1 MSDNKKMDRHREG
14 KSSRNRWKDEH
25 RNSKLYD
32 ERTDTAGISH
42 GSGSSNNNNN
52 NKNQSSSSS
61 QSSSSKAS
69 EAAKMKNDTIAQLN
83 LNLPEDLRI
92 SKLLRRLECETTVTG
107 TIELC
112 EKLKNVVKDNS
123 NVGYIRRSFDMITNS
138 LVSVMKDCSEEAL
151 PHVCEV
157 YGMMGFVIRN
167 DFPVYKSWICKTYK
181 STKGLRV
188 AMMTSLEKTLLLD
201 SSELRLS
208 DQIGRL
214 LELL

>member
-1 MSDNKKMDRHREG
+1 MDRHKEG

-25 RNSKLYD
+25 RNPKLYD
-32 ERTDTAGISH
+32 ERTDQAG
-42 GSGSSNNNNN
+42 
-52 NKNQSSSSS
+52 KNLTT
-61 QSSSSKAS
+61 SSSSKS
-69 EAAKMKNDTIAQLN
+69 EAKQKTTNEVVAQLN
-83 LNLPEDLRI
+83 QNLPEDLRI

-112 EKLKNVVKDNS
+112 GKLKIVAKDSANA
-123 NVGYIRRSFDMITNS
+123 GFIRRSFDMITNS
-138 LVSVMKDCSEEAL
+138 LVGVMKECSEEAL

-167 DFPVYKSWICKTYK
+167 DFPAYKTWICKTYK

-188 AMMTSLEKTLLLD
+188 SMMNSLEKTLQMD
-201 SSELRLS
+201 SNELRLS

>member
-1 MSDNKKMDRHREG
+1 MDRHKEG

-25 RNSKLYD
+25 RNPKLYD
-32 ERTDTAGISH
+32 ERTDQAGIS
-42 GSGSSNNNNN
+42 SSNS
-52 NKNQSSSSS
+52 KNQTSSSSS
-61 QSSSSKAS
+61 SKS
-69 EAAKMKNDTIAQLN
+69 ESKQKTANEVVAQLN
-83 LNLPEDLRI
+83 QNLPEDLRI
-92 SKLLRRLECETTVTG
+92 SKLLRRLECEATVTG

-112 EKLKNVVKDNS
+112 EKLKTVAKDSANA
-123 NVGYIRRSFDMITNS
+123 GFIRRSFDMITNS
-138 LVSVMKDCSEEAL
+138 LVGVMKECSEEAL

-167 DFPVYKSWICKTYK
+167 DFPAYKTWICKTYK

-188 AMMTSLEKTLLLD
+188 SMMNSLEKTLQMD
-201 SSELRLS
+201 SNELRLS